1 MSRLDGKVAVIT
13 GGSSGIGLATAA
25 RFVEEG
31 AHVFITGRRKS
42 ELDKAKALIGDG
54 VTTVAA
60 DATNGTDLD
69 RLFATVLEEKGALD
83 ILVANSGRVE
93 PEELGKIT
101 EENFDLTFD
110 LNARATLFTV
120 QKALPL
126 MRHGGSVILIGSI
139 AGYVG
144 IRGYSTYSAT
154 KAALRSYTRTWTRE
168 FADRGIRFNTLSPG
182 PVDTPIMDGQADSP
196 EEADAIRAQFAAA
209 IPLNRMGRREQLRGR
224 RRAGVDGGGQVT
236 QVRVGRDHFLNTES
250 GLTASMCRPCARV
263 RKQVEDY
270 EASGGVEGNAGGPA
284 GGEPDVGGREIGQ
297 GPQEPVMRIVD
308 GERYAAWHRMA
319 GRPPTRPGTPIWSPT
334 RRCDFRM
341 APCQGLSRPRGQR
354 RGEARYWA
362 IAEQFWPHFPEYR
375 RRAAGRDIPIM
386 VLEPSAP

>member
-25 RFVEEG
+25 RFVEVG
-31 AHVFITGRRKS
+31 AYVFITGRRQS

-168 FADRGIRFNTLSPG
+168 FNDRGIRFNTLSPG
-182 PVDTPIMDGQADSP
+182 PIDTEQ
-196 EEADAIRAQFAAA
+196 ADAITAQFAAA
-209 IPLNRMGRREQLRGR
+209 TPLNRMGRPEEIAADELFLASDDSSFV
-224 RRAGVDGGGQVT
+224 AGAELSVDGGMAQV
-236 QVRVGRDHFLNTES
+236 
-250 GLTASMCRPCARV
+250 
-263 RKQVEDY
+263 
-270 EASGGVEGNAGGPA
+270 
-284 GGEPDVGGREIGQ
+284 
-297 GPQEPVMRIVD
+297 
-308 GERYAAWHRMA
+308 
-319 GRPPTRPGTPIWSPT
+319 
-334 RRCDFRM
+334 
-341 APCQGLSRPRGQR
+341 
-354 RGEARYWA
+354 
-362 IAEQFWPHFPEYR
+362 
-375 RRAAGRDIPIM
+375 
-386 VLEPSAP
+386 